1 MSDLPI
7 CWVPGAAGNLCHDS
21 RDLAEEGGQV
31 QRSKAEFGGLGTM
44 MREQTERNFDGNCK

>member
-31 QRSKAEFGGLGTM
+31 QRSKAEFGGLGTR